1 MSYLA
6 SEFRRLF
13 LNTVVSPTF
22 FFMSLFKADGHES
35 RGCDANIVC
44 NILLFFF
51 LHLCSFAHF
60 KCLVIFVHVCHMR
73 SCLLLCSGLP
83 CFTVSSV
90 LADVVCHKFEF
101 VFFSKDEHFQDFL
114 RVAL

>member
-1 MSYLA
+1 MVTSL
-6 SEFRRLF
+6 
-13 LNTVVSPTF
+13 VVVMLISF
-22 FFMSLFKADGHES
+22 VIFCF
-35 RGCDANIVC
+35 
-44 NILLFFF
+44 FFF